1 MPHFKTWSQDNL
13 VKFAHDAYLKMQE
26 QQDRIAQLQNELKD
40 VKTIGPLFVYEPRMP
55 REWVGLTDAEV
66 LEFTRASWGVGVTA
80 SEFIRDIEAKLKK
93 KNG

>member
-40 VKTIGPLFVYEPRMP
+40 VKTTGPLFVYEPRMP
-55 REWVGLTDAEV
+55 REWVGLTDADMNDPKTHN
-66 LEFTRASWGVGVTA
+66 FD
-80 SEFIRDIEAKLKK
+80 FIHGARWAEAKIKE